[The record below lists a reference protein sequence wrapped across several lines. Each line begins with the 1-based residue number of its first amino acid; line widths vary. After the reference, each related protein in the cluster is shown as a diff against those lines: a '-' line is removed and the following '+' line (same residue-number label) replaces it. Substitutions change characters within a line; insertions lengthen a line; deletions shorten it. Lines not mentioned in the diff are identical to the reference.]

1 MSVELTAVTKDNID
15 DVKIILTSVLPV
27 SYPASF
33 YKQLGKQ
40 SWLPWRWQINLLSRG
55 QIVWL
60 HR

>member
-40 SWLPWRWQINLLSRG
+40 SWLP
-55 QIVWL
+55 
-60 HR
+60 